1 VRLSAKGILRG
12 LILGGTASLIAA
24 CGGGGGG
31 GGGGGNFTPVNEYQI
46 SLRADRTS
54 LPLNIAGE
62 GPGIGVDAPYTTTL
76 YVTARRSGTNDPIP
90 GGEDVFACNVVPQGL
105 EQGALYYLD
114 GDPDHETET
123 TVDGQEIRTP
133 NAFRSITLGSNAGGA
148 SFHFHA
154 GRTAGTATITCSVLD
169 PQDNRNKTTSIQIAV
184 GQASGKASQIRVN
197 TSAPNFLFAQNTN
210 GTTQL
215 QVQAQVLDEAGQ
227 RVADPAAGVRNVYA
241 SIVGT
246 ASLADND
253 AVLRSASDGGSRS
266 WVLARTINGQA
277 DFTLVS
283 GINSGTILVEVVADR
298 FDNNVDNG
306 ITEPV
311 RNMFAVP
318 VAISVSQLPLAVT
331 TATVLPDAEEE
342 KSYATILTASGGVP
356 PYRWERISGSNL
368 PTGLNL
374 ASDGVITGTPIVDG
388 TFRFALRVTDSST
401 VPQTVST
408 EFSITI
414 APAPEPEPVV
424 SPIDIITTALP
435 VGVVGADYEARLFAV
450 GGLPSSYEWA
460 ALTGLP
466 TGLVISTSGVISG
479 TPTVPGTTEVT
490 FAVRDSEGRLD
501 TKKLS
506 ITIN

>member
-1 VRLSAKGILRG
+1 MRLSAKGILRG

-62 GPGIGVDAPYTTTL
+62 GPGIGVDAAYTTTL

-90 GGEDVFACNVVPQGL
+90 GGEDVFACNVVPAGL

-114 GDPDHETET
+114 GDEEHEVDIEVNGET
-123 TVDGQEIRTP
+123 VSVP
-133 NAFRSITLGSNAGGA
+133 AAFRSVTLGSNAGGA

-154 GRTAGTATITCSVLD
+154 GNTAGTATVTCSVLD
-169 PQDNRNKTTSIQIAV
+169 PQDNRNKTTSIQIVV
-184 GQASGKASQIRVN
+184 GQASGKASQVRVN

-227 RVADPAAGVRNVYA
+227 RVTDPAAGVRNVYA
-241 SIVGT
+241 NIVGT
-246 ASLADND
+246 ASPADDD

-283 GINSGTILVEVVADR
+283 GINSGTILVEVLADR

-318 VAISVSQLPLAVT
+318 VAISVSQQALAVV
-331 TATVLPDAEEE
+331 TATALPDAEEE
-342 KSYATILTASGGVP
+342 KSYATILTATGGVP
-356 PYRWERISGSNL
+356 PYRWERITGSVL

-388 TFRFALRVTDSST
+388 TFRFALKVTDSST
-401 VPQTVST
+401 IPQTASK
-408 EFSITI
+408 EFSIRIT
-414 APAPEPEPVV
+414 PAPEPEPVPT
-424 SPIDIITTALP
+424 SPAVATGTLP
-435 VGVVGADYEARLFAV
+435 AGTVGVPYIALLTASGGTPPYIWSAVSLPAGLAINAD
-450 GGLPSSYEWA
+450 
-460 ALTGLP
+460 
-466 TGLVISTSGVISG
+466 GVLSG
-479 TPTVPGTTEVT
+479 TPVAAGTFSVAFT
-490 FAVRDSEGRLD
+490 VRDADGLVANRIVNL
-501 TKKLS
+501 
-506 ITIN
+506 TINP